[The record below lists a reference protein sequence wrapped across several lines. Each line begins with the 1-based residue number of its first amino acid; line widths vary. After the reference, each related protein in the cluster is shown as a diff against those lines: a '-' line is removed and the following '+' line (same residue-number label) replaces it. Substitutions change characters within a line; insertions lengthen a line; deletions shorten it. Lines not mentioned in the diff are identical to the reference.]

1 MNAGHNYKLE
11 MLAWKA
17 VTEKDWGVVENNENK
32 IILLWSFTWEGEY
45 DPWMYGQGNISNKYK
60 TDFISEYGVR
70 KIVKEILCL
79 LSGASTSKRIL
90 RNLKELIQ

>member
-45 DPWMYGQGNISNKYK
+45 DPWMYGQGNI
-60 TDFISEYGVR
+60 
-70 KIVKEILCL
+70 
-79 LSGASTSKRIL
+79 
-90 RNLKELIQ
+90 